1 MSQRKGAKEGKEKF
15 IVFISIDLV
24 NLTLEQ
30 QYGKSW
36 SPELLGLSVQAYCAG
51 SHHCVLLWRVEFQFQ
66 VWSTAWVSTSSN
78 TQKKPTSTKS
88 NLKCFL
94 IDFVSFPQASPHN
107 PPVSASFL
115 LRLRVWVA
123 MQGWRSALWV
133 TDEGFRKSDHVDI
146 SQYAQ
151 VFLLWT
157 CVWQTVLP
165 GVPSMRSSWLER
177 PDLNTHIC
185 FLN

>member
-1 MSQRKGAKEGKEKF
+1 MSQRKGAKEEKEKF

-36 SPELLGLSVQAYCAG
+36 WPELIIGLVCVG
-51 SHHCVLLWRVEFQFQ
+51 SHHCILLWRVEFQFQ
-66 VWSTAWVSTSSN
+66 VWSTAWVSTSSK

-94 IDFVSFPQASPHN
+94 IDFVSFTQASPRN

-115 LRLRVWVA
+115 LRLQVWVA
-123 MQGWRSALWV
+123 I
-133 TDEGFRKSDHVDI
+133 KVDI
-146 SQYAQ
+146 LLSGSQMRDLGKVTMWTYLNMLKSFFCEPVYGRQ
-151 VFLLWT
+151 YYQGSRLWG
-157 CVWQTVLP
+157 LH
-165 GVPSMRSSWLER
+165 G
-177 PDLNTHIC
+177 
-185 FLN
+185 